1 MGKLLAAPALNSSY
15 AGCATFG
22 WQHTTLLPVH
32 DACHCLRLRS
42 CFGGVRRFPL
52 ESSALAPGMCAE
64 VDVCF
69 TPDSLGDY
77 EDAFAVETPAGRFE
91 VQLTGRRPHP
101 DLTLPPV
108 LEVRL
113 HKHDTATRWWAVVP
127 PYSCSS
133 CEACSAGCCS
143 GHYRDSCASSICQ
156 SGLHSNST
164 ATAGWR
170 SGLRVTDLAVA
181 TIDNLLLP
189 AAATGWQRA
198 SRQQPLQ
205 DL

>member
-1 MGKLLAAPALNSSY
+1 MLEDAWGSCWLLLHSIQVMLGCGTNWLAAHN
-15 AGCATFG
+15 T
-22 WQHTTLLPVH
+22 VVR
-32 DACHCLRLRS
+32 ACHCLRLRS

-108 LEVRL
+108 LEVCL
-113 HKHDTATRWWAVVP
+113 HDNIIMP
-127 PYSCSS
+127 PDGGHQHSCSS
-133 CEACSAGCCS
+133 CKGLRSRMLQQLLQGPMRK
-143 GHYRDSCASSICQ
+143 HHMP
-156 SGLHSNST
+156 SGLHIKGT
-164 ATAGWR
+164 ATA
-170 SGLRVTDLAVA
+170 T
-181 TIDNLLLP
+181 
-189 AAATGWQRA
+189 
-198 SRQQPLQ
+198 
-205 DL
+205 